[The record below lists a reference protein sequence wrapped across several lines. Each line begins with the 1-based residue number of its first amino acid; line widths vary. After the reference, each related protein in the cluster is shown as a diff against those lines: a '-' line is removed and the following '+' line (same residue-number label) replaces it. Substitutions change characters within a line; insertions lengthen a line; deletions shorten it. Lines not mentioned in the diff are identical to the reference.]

1 MPTGNEGQEPG
12 QSPEG
17 GSGQGQPQ
25 GLGLGQEYSD
35 ADFFS
40 DLLADGII
48 SGSGKE
54 QVKSPE
60 ERGAPEKVQSDN
72 KGSEPGAEPQ
82 QVKDPETTQP
92 QGELEKPA
100 TVTTEVPA
108 QVPPVEGG
116 EQQQQ
121 QLTPEERWRRE
132 AQSAKDQLYAERQE
146 KEKLLEQFNTRQQS
160 DIEAQLEARHQQ
172 LTSPQ
177 RNLCNSLAEQYQA
190 ALADEDH
197 PLAQQLAQ
205 QWNDAKYTL
214 DYMEWNHT
222 QTVAQQKQAQ
232 VKQAQQQHVKVLD
245 AQLKEDFDTSVAELI
260 KIDPKL
266 NLFDPFSVQKAV
278 AKVNKEKTE
287 ARLESVKKEAEKI
300 LDTARTKWGHENPG
314 SQPDREANANGVGRG
329 DGLPDYS
336 TMSETAILE
345 DVLSEVIKSSGGRG
359 NRR

>member
-1 MPTGNEGQEPG
+1 MDPKLEPG

-35 ADFFS
+35 ADFFQ

-48 SGSGKE
+48 SSPSK
-54 QVKSPE
+54 PE
-60 ERGAPEKVQSDN
+60 ERGAPDKVQSDN
-72 KGSEPGAEPQ
+72 KGTEPGAAPQ

-100 TVTTEVPA
+100 TATTEVPA
-108 QVPPVEGG
+108 QVPPVEG
-116 EQQQQ
+116 E

-172 LTSPQ
+172 KTSPQ
-177 RNLCNSLAEQYQA
+177 RELLNQIKALYDA
-190 ALADEDH
+190 AVEDEN
-197 PLAQQLAQ
+197 PALAQQLHQ
-205 QWNDAKYTL
+205 QWNSANYTL
-214 DYMEWNHT
+214 EVMDWEHA
-222 QTVAQQKQAQ
+222 QTVAQQKQAL
-232 VKQAQQQHVKVLD
+232 VKQAQQQHVKALD
-245 AQLKEDFDTSVAELI
+245 ARLKEDFDTSVAELI

-266 NLFDPFSVQKAV
+266 NPFDPFSVQKAV

-300 LDTARTKWGHENPG
+300 LETARTKWGHENPG

-345 DVLSEVIKSSGGRG
+345 DVLSEVIKSSGSGRG
-359 NRR
+359 NR

>member
-1 MPTGNEGQEPG
+1 MDPKLEPG

-17 GSGQGQPQ
+17 GSGQDQPQ

-35 ADFFS
+35 ADFFQ

-48 SGSGKE
+48 SSGGGKE

-72 KGSEPGAEPQ
+72 KGTEPGAAPQ

-92 QGELEKPA
+92 QGELEKPP
-100 TVTTEVPA
+100 VTTEVPA

-116 EQQQQ
+116 EQQQ

-266 NLFDPFSVQKAV
+266 NPFDPFSVQKAV
-278 AKVNKEKTE
+278 AKVNKEKTKAWE
-287 ARLESVKKEAEKI
+287 ESVRKEAEKI

-345 DVLSEVIKSSGGRG
+345 DVLSEVIKSSSSGRG

>member
-1 MPTGNEGQEPG
+1 MDPKLEPG

-25 GLGLGQEYSD
+25 GQGLGQEYSD

-48 SGSGKE
+48 SSSGGKE

-60 ERGAPEKVQSDN
+60 ERGAPDKVQSDN
-72 KGSEPGAEPQ
+72 KGTEPGAAPQ
-82 QVKDPETTQP
+82 QVKDPETLP
-92 QGELEKPA
+92 QGELEKKPA

-116 EQQQQ
+116 EQQQ

-172 LTSPQ
+172 KTSPQ
-177 RNLCNSLAEQYQA
+177 RELLNQIKALYDA
-190 ALADEDH
+190 AVEDEN
-197 PLAQQLAQ
+197 PALAQQLHQ
-205 QWNDAKYTL
+205 QWNSANYTL
-214 DYMEWNHT
+214 EVMDWEHA
-222 QTVAQQKQAQ
+222 QTVAQQKQAL
-232 VKQAQQQHVKVLD
+232 VRQAQQNHIKVLD

-266 NLFDPFSVQKAV
+266 NPFEPFSVQKAV

-300 LDTARTKWGHENPG
+300 LETARTKWGHENPG

-345 DVLSEVIKSSGGRG
+345 DVLSEVIKSSSGGRG

>member
-1 MPTGNEGQEPG
+1 MPISSQ
-12 QSPEG
+12 
-17 GSGQGQPQ
+17 
-25 GLGLGQEYSD
+25 
-35 ADFFS
+35 

-48 SGSGKE
+48 SSSGKE

-72 KGSEPGAEPQ
+72 KGTEPGAAPQ

-92 QGELEKPA
+92 QGELEKKPA

-116 EQQQQ
+116 EQQQ

-177 RNLCNSLAEQYQA
+177 RNLATAWPNSTRRRWQ
-190 ALADEDH
+190 DEDH

-266 NLFDPFSVQKAV
+266 NPFDPFSVQKAV
-278 AKVNKEKTE
+278 AKVNKEKTK

-300 LDTARTKWGHENPG
+300 LETARTKWGHENPG

-345 DVLSEVIKSSGGRG
+345 DVLSEVIKSSSGGRG